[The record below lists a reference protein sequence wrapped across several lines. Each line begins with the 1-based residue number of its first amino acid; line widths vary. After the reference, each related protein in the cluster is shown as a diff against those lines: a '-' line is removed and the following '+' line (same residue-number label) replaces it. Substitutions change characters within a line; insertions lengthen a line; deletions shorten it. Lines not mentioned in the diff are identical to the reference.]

1 MRVFT
6 CLQIICARSLGGRR
20 ECIELCSLFGG
31 ETWKCGI
38 GVDLRELTVGLRFVS
53 DVLKSYLSSFLDLGS
68 GSLWVRNRVIARRDR
83 CPVCVA
89 WGRPMEVN
97 RRMRPDVDTFHS
109 LEVSAEPADWTERR
123 VRLERAG
130 KQCTVNGVR
139 HFRFW
144 GVLECL
150 AAVFELAMRLIGLH
164 SRGDRNAATV
174 ELTEVERLVGN
185 LPASFGGYQV
195 LQLSDL
201 HIDCLPQTTAH
212 AAKLINGLRPEV
224 CLLTDDLTK
233 RTSGPYEQ
241 ILKPLSS
248 LLEAITTRDGV
259 FGVLGHGR
267 TTGDSRFDPV
277 D

>member
-1 MRVFT
+1 MHRTV
-6 CLQIICARSLGGRR
+6 LALWRQDLEVR
-20 ECIELCSLFGG
+20 
-31 ETWKCGI
+31 I
-38 GVDLRELTVGLRFVS
+38 GVDLRELAVGLRFVS
-53 DVLKSYLSSFLDLGS
+53 DVLESYLSSFLDLGP

-109 LEVSAEPADWTERR
+109 LEVSAERADWTERR
-123 VRLERAG
+123 ERLERAG
-130 KQCTVNGVR
+130 KQCRVNGVR

-174 ELTEVERLVGN
+174 ELTEVELLVGN
-185 LPASFGGYQV
+185 LPASFDGYQI

-212 AAKLINGLRPEV
+212 AAKLINGLRPDV
-224 CLLTDDLTK
+224 CLLTGDFTK
-233 RTSGPYEQ
+233 RTSGPYE
-241 ILKPLSS
+241 
-248 LLEAITTRDGV
+248 
-259 FGVLGHGR
+259 
-267 TTGDSRFDPV
+267 
-277 D
+277 